1 MTSPT
6 TAVTTTVSIPEVNLN
21 RASNISQ
28 CLFDFTN
35 IMTRQTIDGVII
47 INMNDIFALF
57 VDVNT
62 QGQFLKEIIS
72 KIPSSD
78 LAVIIYLDAREL
90 YNKWRLAM
98 AQQAEPEEKI
108 LLEFTKHYNSSLRDI
123 YTHAGLHAKQVNSL
137 ISFRYDAMHI
147 TGFDFKKFIMSC
159 VHSTV
164 KYIAKPF
171 ESQFW
176 LIGQQSPIDY
186 THISANTNFMA
197 MITHDFRFVSLADVI
212 SKGSLAFIKQY
223 VIVPD
228 LTLPYMREYLV
239 TKTVMIS
246 NRTECIKRMTM
257 HRSKL
262 QDQYT
267 QIIETADPAS
277 HQVVFLNLDP
287 EFDSNLLT
295 PIKDIWSS
303 HPYVKTK
310 QNKKSE
316 TAKSATV
323 SSGADQLESLINM
336 LGMAAAASNCED
348 NCTGPS
354 NSRGKNGT
362 VTADIIITTTN
373 PESLASLFGGS
384 NIKPSSHTQTVKTK
398 NTINYTE
405 LPVLKFGKSPFQ
417 PSKLSG
423 LNNLVFPEKGSEKG
437 SINIIIGQNITWEY
451 FQQMAE
457 YIIENPKYPN
467 NITAKYVD
475 FKINPLIRTN
485 LGMMKYATEYLNLN
499 QLGKPMNHDACHKLY
514 TRFIQW
520 AEWVKKSSNP
530 TTNTPPTITIAGSEQ
545 TVANPATHA
554 SCTCCKCISKK
565 GMARYEVGNLPYV
578 DSTVQTIIQE
588 TPTFWMPRY

>member
-1 MTSPT
+1 MTTQT
-6 TAVTTTVSIPEVNLN
+6 TTLTVSIPEVNLI

-35 IMTRQTIDGVII
+35 IMTRQTIDGVVI
-47 INMNDIFALF
+47 INMNDIFAI
-57 VDVNT
+57 VDGVNT
-62 QGQFLKEIIS
+62 RGQFLKEIIG
-72 KIPSSD
+72 KISNSD
-78 LAVIIYLDAREL
+78 LAVIIYLDAREI

-108 LLEFTKHYNSSLRDI
+108 LLEFTKHYNALFKDI
-123 YTHAGLHAKQVNSL
+123 YIHAGLQAKQVNSI

-164 KYIAKPF
+164 KYIAKQF

-197 MITHDFRFVSLADVI
+197 IVTHDFRFVSLADVI
-212 SKGSLAFIKQY
+212 SKGSLAFSKQSGM
-223 VIVPD
+223 VPD
-228 LTLPYMREYLV
+228 LTEPYMREYLV
-239 TKTVMIS
+239 TKTVMAS
-246 NRTECIKRMTM
+246 NRAECIKRMTM
-257 HRSKL
+257 NRHKL
-262 QDQYT
+262 RDQYT

-310 QNKKSE
+310 PNKKSE
-316 TAKSATV
+316 MAK

-348 NCTGPS
+348 NCTGKP
-354 NSRGKNGT
+354 NSRGNNGT

-384 NIKPSSHTQTVKTK
+384 GGIRPSSHVQTVKTK
-398 NTINYTE
+398 NVINYTE

-423 LNNLVFPEKGSEKG
+423 LNNLVFSANGSEKG
-437 SINIIIGQNITWEY
+437 SINVIIGQNITWAN
-451 FQQMAE
+451 FQQMVE

-485 LGMMKYATEYLNLN
+485 LGMMKYATEYFNLN
-499 QLGKPMNHDACHKLY
+499 QLGKSMNHDACHKLY
-514 TRFIQW
+514 IKFIQW
-520 AEWVKKSSNP
+520 AEWVKKTSNQVDP
-530 TTNTPPTITIAGSEQ
+530 EQ
-545 TVANPATHA
+545 TTINPATHV